1 MRMMSEKLLK
11 AVEKRFDKKLRK
23 QAQDALS
30 EVYSELGCKGIA
42 REIKAGRKVTG
53 NAEFGI
59 RMCVHPKVGP
69 RFNPTTGKFTPMS
82 ARGRRLEE
90 KFIENV
96 DGLLESGGFR
106 KMSSNLIPRLRK
118 KDRAFKESVKRR
130 RR

>member
-1 MRMMSEKLLK
+1 MMSEKLLK

-30 EVYSELGCKGIA
+30 EVYSELDCKGIA

-118 KDRAFKESVKRR
+118 KDREFRERVKRR
-130 RR
+130 K

>member
-1 MRMMSEKLLK
+1 MSEKVLK

-23 QAQDALS
+23 QAQNGLS
-30 EVYSELGCKGIA
+30 EVYRELGCNAIA

-82 ARGRRLEE
+82 AKGRSLEE
-90 KFIENV
+90 RFIANV

-106 KMSSNLIPRLRK
+106 KMSPSLIPRLRK
-118 KDRAFKESVKRR
+118 KDREFKERVKRR
-130 RR
+130 K

>member
-23 QAQDALS
+23 QAQDGLAEVFSQLS
-30 EVYSELGCKGIA
+30 CKAIA

-53 NAEFGI
+53 NAELGVRI
-59 RMCVHPKVGP
+59 CVHPKVGP

-82 ARGRRLEE
+82 AKGKRLEE

-118 KDRAFKESVKRR
+118 KDRAFKERVKRR
-130 RR
+130 T

>member
-1 MRMMSEKLLK
+1 MMSEKLLK

-118 KDRAFKESVKRR
+118 KDREFRERVKRR
-130 RR
+130 K

>member
-11 AVEKRFDKKLRK
+11 AVEKRLNQKLKK
-23 QAQDALS
+23 QAQDGLS
-30 EVYSELGCKGIA
+30 VVYRELGCNAIA

-82 ARGRRLEE
+82 ARGKRLEE
-90 KFIENV
+90 KFVENV
-96 DGLLESGGFR
+96 DGLLETGGFR
-106 KMSSNLIPRLRK
+106 KMSPSLIPRLRA
-118 KDRAFKESVKRR
+118 KDKAFEKRVKRR
-130 RR
+130 T